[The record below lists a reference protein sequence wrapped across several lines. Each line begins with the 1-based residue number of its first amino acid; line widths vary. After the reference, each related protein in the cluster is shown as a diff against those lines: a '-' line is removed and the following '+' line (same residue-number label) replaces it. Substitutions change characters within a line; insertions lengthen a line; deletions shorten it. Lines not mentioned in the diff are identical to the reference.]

1 MKRAKKSPGGAPRAA
16 RQKMGQKAGGKNRS
30 RAGNPNND
38 PAGGAFGES
47 ISKLFDLQRKMLRAG
62 TAAARSA
69 VDNPAS
75 QRVKDGVAESLQGG
89 LRKLE
94 QVFDERVASALDR
107 MGMPSAEALRDLCA
121 KVEALTAAGKTS
133 KAAK

>member
-1 MKRAKKSPGGAPRAA
+1 MKRPKKKRPKKSAGGAR
-16 RQKMGQKAGGKNRS
+16 RRS
-30 RAGNPNND
+30 RAANSNND
-38 PAGGAFGES
+38 LAGGAFGES
-47 ISKLFDLQRKMLRAG
+47 ISKLFDLQRKVLRAG

-94 QVFDERVASALDR
+94 QVFDERVAAALDR
-107 MGMPSAEALRDLCA
+107 MGMPSAETLRDLCA
-121 KVEALTAAGKTS
+121 KVEALTAARKTS
-133 KAAK
+133 KTAK

>member
-1 MKRAKKSPGGAPRAA
+1 MKRAKKSAGGARRAP
-16 RQKMGQKAGGKNRS
+16 RQKGGGKNRS
-30 RAGNPNND
+30 RAANANND
-38 PAGGAFGES
+38 LAGGAFGES
-47 ISKLFDLQRKMLRAG
+47 MNKLFDLQRKMLRAG

-94 QVFDERVASALDR
+94 QVFDERVAAALDR
-107 MGMPSAEALRDLCA
+107 MGMPSAEKLSDLCA
-121 KVEALTAAGKTS
+121 KVDALTAAGKTS
-133 KAAK
+133 KTAK

>member
-1 MKRAKKSPGGAPRAA
+1 MKRPKKKRPKKSAGGARH
-16 RQKMGQKAGGKNRS
+16 RS
-30 RAGNPNND
+30 RAANSNND
-38 PAGGAFGES
+38 LAGGAFGES
-47 ISKLFDLQRKMLRAG
+47 ISKLFDLQRKVLRAG

-94 QVFDERVASALDR
+94 QVFDERVAAALDR
-107 MGMPSAEALRDLCA
+107 MGMPSAEKLRDLCA
-121 KVEALTAAGKTS
+121 KVDALTAAGKTS
-133 KAAK
+133 KTAK

>member
-1 MKRAKKSPGGAPRAA
+1 MKRPKKSAGGARRTPKR
-16 RQKMGQKAGGKNRS
+16 KAGREKRS
-30 RAGNPNND
+30 RAANSND
-38 PAGGAFGES
+38 DLAGGAFGES
-47 ISKLFDLQRKMLRAG
+47 ISKLFDLQRKVLRAG

-94 QVFDERVASALDR
+94 QVFDERVAAALDR
-107 MGMPSAEALRDLCA
+107 IGMPSAETLRDLCA
-121 KVEALTAAGKTS
+121 KVEALTAPRKTS
-133 KAAK
+133 KTAK

>member
-1 MKRAKKSPGGAPRAA
+1 V
-16 RQKMGQKAGGKNRS
+16 
-30 RAGNPNND
+30 
-38 PAGGAFGES
+38 
-47 ISKLFDLQRKMLRAG
+47 LRAG

-94 QVFDERVASALDR
+94 QVFDERVAAALDR
-107 MGMPSAEALRDLCA
+107 MGMPSAETLRDLCA
-121 KVEALTAAGKTS
+121 KVEALTAARKTS
-133 KAAK
+133 KTAK

>member
-1 MKRAKKSPGGAPRAA
+1 MKRPKKSAGGARRTP
-16 RQKMGQKAGGKNRS
+16 RQKKGSGKNRS
-30 RAGNPNND
+30 RAASANND
-38 PAGGAFGES
+38 LAGGAFGES

-75 QRVKDGVAESLQGG
+75 QRVKDGVAESVQGG

-94 QVFDERVASALDR
+94 QVFDERGASALDR
-107 MGMPSAEALRDLCA
+107 MGMPSPEALRDLCA
-121 KVEALTAAGKTS
+121 KVEALTAAAKTS